1 MAVSGSQK
9 TRIGGAISG
18 TGIKQTF
25 SPKSPSVV
33 TETAWT
39 PINEGQTASWS
50 EISEAQSSSW
60 VEIVET

>member
-1 MAVSGSQK
+1 MADINQTITLG
-9 TRIGGAISG
+9 IGTPG
-18 TGIKQTF
+18 GIPEFLTF
-25 SPKSPSVV
+25 GLQIGPSAA
-33 TETAWT
+33 AWT